1 MVTYPPLFFGDDMQ
15 TQSKFIKH
23 KQPCPLCDSSDA
35 VSVNQDGSA
44 KCFSCNQFIPDYN
57 KPNYQP
63 PKRPSNYQGTYPQF
77 PDPPAKLV
85 DFASSIEPTLEYN
98 SLTDRGISLDT
109 AKAYGVKSVKDIDS
123 KIIKHIYPYYA
134 GTDIVGTKGRNTA
147 NKSFYWNGTYENT
160 GLFGEQLFS
169 KGGKYLTITEGECDA
184 MAVYE
189 MFKGNWSVVSLK
201 RGAASAVRDI
211 RESIEFV
218 ESYDAVV
225 LCFDS
230 DKQGKEAAKKV
241 AKILKP
247 NKTKIMTLPNGFKDA
262 NDMLKSKAFKE
273 FNKSF
278 WDAKTYTPSG
288 ILELSSKKDEWLHR
302 EVKKS
307 VAYPWE
313 GLNKKLFGMRKG
325 ELVTLTG
332 GTGLG
337 KSSVTRELEHWL
349 IKNTTDNVGIIAL
362 EENWTR
368 TADGLLS
375 IEANDRI
382 YLNEK
387 RDKYSD
393 EELSELFDK
402 VIQKD
407 RVFIHAHLGA
417 TDIDEIFS
425 KLRYIIVGCECEW
438 VIVDHLHMLVN
449 VMTEGDE
456 RRGIDSLMNRLRSLV
471 EETGVGMI
479 LVSHLRRAAGEKGH
493 EKGVEVSLS
502 HLKGSQGIAQLSDCV
517 IALERNQ
524 QAANKKEANT
534 TKVRVLKSRYTGDT
548 GLACQLVYDSKTGRL
563 HEDTTE
569 ETFDNEYTDTE
580 F

>member
-1 MVTYPPLFFGDDMQ
+1 
-15 TQSKFIKH
+15 
-23 KQPCPLCDSSDA
+23 
-35 VSVNQDGSA
+35 
-44 KCFSCNQFIPDYN
+44 
-57 KPNYQP
+57 
-63 PKRPSNYQGTYPQF
+63 
-77 PDPPAKLV
+77 
-85 DFASSIEPTLEYN
+85 
-98 SLTDRGISLDT
+98 
-109 AKAYGVKSVKDIDS
+109 
-123 KIIKHIYPYYA
+123 
-134 GTDIVGTKGRNTA
+134 
-147 NKSFYWNGTYENT
+147 
-160 GLFGEQLFS
+160 
-169 KGGKYLTITEGECDA
+169 
-184 MAVYE
+184 
-189 MFKGNWSVVSLK
+189 VVSLK
-201 RGAASAVRDI
+201 RGASAAVRDI

-218 ESYDAVV
+218 ESYDNVV

-230 DKQGKEAAKKV
+230 DKQGREAAKKV
-241 AKILKP
+241 AKILRP
-247 NKTKIMTLPNGFKDA
+247 NKTKIMTLPTEYKDA
-262 NDMLKSKAFKE
+262 NDMLKAKAFKE

-278 WDAKTYTPSG
+278 WEAKTYTPSG
-288 ILELSSKKDEWLHR
+288 ILELSSKKDDWLNR
-302 EVKKS
+302 EVKES

-349 IKNTTDNVGIIAL
+349 IKNTEDNVGIVAL

-368 TADGLLS
+368 TTDGLLS

-387 RDKYSD
+387 RNKYSD
-393 EELSELFDK
+393 EELSNLFDK
-402 VIQKD
+402 VIQKG
-407 RVFIHAHLGA
+407 RVFVHAHLGA

-425 KLRYIIVGCECEW
+425 KLRYIIVGCECQW
-438 VIVDHLHMLVN
+438 VVVDHLHMLVN

-479 LVSHLRRAAGEKGH
+479 LVSHLRRATGDKGH

-548 GLACQLVYDSKTGRL
+548 GLACQLVYDSDTGRL
-563 HEDTTE
+563 YEDTDQ
-569 ETFDNEYTDTE
+569 ETFDNEVTDYE